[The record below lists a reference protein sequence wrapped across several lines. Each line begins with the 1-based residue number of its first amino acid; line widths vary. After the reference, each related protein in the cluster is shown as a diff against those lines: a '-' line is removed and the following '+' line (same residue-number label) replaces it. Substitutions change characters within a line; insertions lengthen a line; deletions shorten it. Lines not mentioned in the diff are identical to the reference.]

1 MYPKIV
7 LPALAF
13 ASVLLPACGR
23 KAAAPPPALPPVTVA
38 LPTQEAVADAIEL
51 TGTVAPSQS
60 VDLVARVAG
69 FLQSANFEDGA
80 FVEAGQLL
88 FVIEPTPYEQQLRAD
103 QAVLQLAQLEY
114 DRQLALNK
122 QGATTPENIDKCLSA
137 RDQAAAQA
145 ELAKLSLSY
154 TRVTAPFNGR
164 MGRRFVD
171 PGNLVG
177 PSANSRLATI
187 QQLVPVHVYFNLNE
201 RDALAIRTAIRQAF
215 PGKPF
220 DARHSPVW
228 VGLQNEEGYPHA
240 GEIDFVDS
248 GINTATGTVQLRAVL
263 KNEDKVLVPGF
274 FVRVRIPLGPARPT
288 LVVPNRVVGNDQEG
302 DFVLVADANDV
313 VVRHAVVKGSL
324 TAHGCA
330 IRSGLAPDDRVII
343 NGLMQARPGQKVA
356 PVTVVPVR

>member
-1 MYPKIV
+1 MNPKLI
-7 LPALAF
+7 LSLALV
-13 ASVLLPACGR
+13 SILLPACGR
-23 KAAAPPPALPPVTVA
+23 KAAAPLPPAPPVTVA
-38 LPTQEAVADAIEL
+38 VPAQEEIADAVDL
-51 TGTVAPSQS
+51 TGTVAASQS

-69 FLQSANFEDGA
+69 FLKSANFEDGA

-88 FVIEPTPYEQQLRAD
+88 FVIEPDSYEQQMRTAES
-103 QAVLQLAQLEY
+103 VLQLAQLEY

-122 QGATTPENIDKCLSA
+122 QGATTPENIDKALSA

-154 TRVTAPFNGR
+154 TRVTAPFSGR
-164 MGRRFVD
+164 MGRRLVD

-177 PSANSRLATI
+177 PAANSRLATI
-187 QQLVPVHVYFNLNE
+187 QQLVPIHVYFNLNE
-201 RDALAIRTAIRQAF
+201 RDALVIRTAIRQAA

-263 KNEDKVLVPGF
+263 KNEDRVLVPGF
-274 FVRVRIPLGPARPT
+274 FARVRIPLGPPRPT
-288 LVVPNRVVGNDQEG
+288 LVVPNRVIGNDQEG
-302 DFVLVADANDV
+302 DYVLVADANDI

-324 TAHGCA
+324 TARGCA
-330 IRSGLAPDDRVII
+330 IRSGLAPDDRVIV

-356 PVTVVPVR
+356 PVTAVPAP